1 MNGCERLA
9 DAQRRVFLTRA
20 GVAVVGG
27 ASVTTQPAR
36 SAPAP
41 GLARVTYPSSRLGN
55 LKDLRV
61 NEPKAVTYPDAESPG
76 VLVKLGVGVEGGVGP
91 EGDVVAF
98 STQCPHKG
106 FPLFYRPD
114 DRTLSCPGHYSRYD
128 CERGGMLVWG
138 HATQNLP
145 QFKLR
150 VTAEGDIV
158 AEGVDE
164 LIYGRTSN
172 ILT

>member
-1 MNGCERLA
+1 M
-9 DAQRRVFLTRA
+9 FLTRTA
-20 GVAVVGG
+20 AATVSGAAVM
-27 ASVTTQPAR
+27 AMSPNTADTA
-36 SAPAP
+36 A
-41 GLARVTYPSSRLGN
+41 LARVTYPSVRLGTIVE
-55 LKDLRV
+55 LRV
-61 NEPKAVTYPDAESPG
+61 NEPKAVAYPDADSPG
-76 VLVKLGVGVEGGVGP
+76 VLIKLGVAVDGGAGP

-106 FPLFYRPD
+106 FPLFYRAD

-128 CERGGMLVWG
+128 CERGGLLVWG

-150 VTAEGDIV
+150 VTAEGDIL

-172 ILT
+172 VLA

>member
-1 MNGCERLA
+1 LNGCETLA
-9 DAQRRVFLTRA
+9 DARRRLFLTRTA
-20 GVAVVGG
+20 ATAIGG
-27 ASVTTQPAR
+27 ALVTAVPPGAG
-36 SAPAP
+36 AAP
-41 GLARVTYPSSRLGN
+41 GLARVTYPSLRLGT
-55 LKDLRV
+55 LAELRV
-61 NEPKAVTYPDAESPG
+61 NEPKVVTYPDAESSG
-76 VLVKLGVGVEGGVGP
+76 MLIKLGTAVEGGVGP
-91 EGDVVAF
+91 EGDIVAF

-106 FPLFYRPD
+106 FPLFYRAD

-128 CERGGMLVWG
+128 CERGGLLVWG

-150 VTAEGDIV
+150 VTAEGDIL

-172 ILT
+172 VLV

>member
-1 MNGCERLA
+1 MNGCDTLA
-9 DAQRRVFLTRA
+9 DARRRMFLTRTA
-20 GVAVVGG
+20 ATAVGSAVM
-27 ASVTTQPAR
+27 TTVPPGTA
-36 SAPAP
+36 APA
-41 GLARVTYPSSRLGN
+41 LARVTYPSLHLGI
-55 LKDLRV
+55 LAELRV
-61 NEPKAVTYPDAESPG
+61 NEPKAIAYPDADSPG
-76 VLVKLGVGVEGGVGP
+76 VLIKLGSAVEGGVGP

-106 FPLFYRPD
+106 FRLFYRPD

-128 CERGGMLVWG
+128 CERGGLLVWG

-150 VTAEGDIV
+150 VTPEGDIL

-172 ILT
+172 VLA